1 MKMRAWMT
9 LTAACLLGACGQS
22 TDQYDTTS
30 IIGPGGTASPSP
42 RTSPSLSPTASPS
55 PSPSPASSPLAS
67 PSPAATARFVTNDTA
82 VQDYRCGFSPDGS
95 QIVFERT
102 PIPTNPNDP
111 NYRLML
117 VNTTGGAVQPL
128 LPGNFTQQSTRPN
141 WTPATNRIA
150 FTAQSN
156 STGTV
161 WTCNPDGSGL
171 LNIAPSEFR
180 RVVDYPYFFPDG
192 LTLAVVDYGNGHGLS
207 DDTGIIRR
215 VSTQSPFNVT
225 NLSSLTQIKAGM
237 PSVSPNGRYVAV
249 AAQSQVNLPYNQDT
263 NQIFVIDL
271 QAPAGTPPV
280 LFDAG
285 QGRAPSWSP
294 NGQTITF
301 ESNRATLNEP
311 APPPTASPTNAPF
324 AIYSKPFP
332 TGVPTQITDK
342 SLNANHCV
350 WSRDGRLLVMS
361 AVLPGNSRGIYV
373 MPAP

>member
-55 PSPSPASSPLAS
+55 PSPSPSPASSPLAS

-95 QIVFERT
+95 
-102 PIPTNPNDP
+102 
-111 NYRLML
+111 
-117 VNTTGGAVQPL
+117 
-128 LPGNFTQQSTRPN
+128 
-141 WTPATNRIA
+141 
-150 FTAQSN
+150 
-156 STGTV
+156 
-161 WTCNPDGSGL
+161 
-171 LNIAPSEFR
+171 
-180 RVVDYPYFFPDG
+180 
-192 LTLAVVDYGNGHGLS
+192 
-207 DDTGIIRR
+207 
-215 VSTQSPFNVT
+215 
-225 NLSSLTQIKAGM
+225 
-237 PSVSPNGRYVAV
+237 
-249 AAQSQVNLPYNQDT
+249 
-263 NQIFVIDL
+263 QIFVIDL